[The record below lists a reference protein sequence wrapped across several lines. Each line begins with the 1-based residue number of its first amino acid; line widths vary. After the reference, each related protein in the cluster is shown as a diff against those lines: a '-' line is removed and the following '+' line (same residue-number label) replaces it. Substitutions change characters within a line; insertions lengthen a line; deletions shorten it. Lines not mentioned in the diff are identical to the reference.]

1 MLVPFGGAGPLHA
14 GRIAEE
20 LGIRTVVVPQNAGV
34 LSAFGLLAADFTQY
48 ETITRRMPVDQA
60 APAAVRSVLQGLREA
75 LEQRFRAIDVRGELH
90 FAHTLQMRF
99 VGQAFEVDV
108 AVATERLAGL
118 SVGEL
123 REQFDLANRLVYM
136 DSGGAGLAGK
146 NIEVVGF
153 RVGATALEASV
164 LPGKPPAQAVR
175 PNRRLRIHENRA
187 ARDCAL
193 TSRPQI
199 EAAGGMAGPLLVEDE
214 TATIY
219 VPPDWQA
226 HCDDSGNLI
235 LQRAGEKK

>member
-1 MLVPFGGAGPLHA
+1 
-14 GRIAEE
+14 
-20 LGIRTVVVPQNAGV
+20 
-34 LSAFGLLAADFTQY
+34 
-48 ETITRRMPVDQA
+48 VDQS

-75 LEQRFRAIDVRGELH
+75 LEQRFRAIDVAGDLR

-108 AVATERLAGL
+108 PLASECLAGL

-153 RVGATALEASV
+153 RVGATALEATLS
-164 LPGKPPAQAVR
+164 PGKPAAQAAR
-175 PNRRLRIHENRA
+175 PDRRLRILENRES
-187 ARDCAL
+187 RDCAL
-193 TSRPQI
+193 TSRPRI
-199 EAAGGMAGPLLVEDE
+199 EAAGNMAGPLLVEDE

-219 VPPDWQA
+219 VPPGWQA
-226 HCDDSGNLI
+226 TCDHSGNLI
-235 LQRAGEKK
+235 LSRTGERA